1 MERITLAPGAHINV
15 LPAEKFNRC
24 RISINFIWPAA
35 REWATA
41 EALLPLVLE
50 RGYQGCPD
58 MTELS
63 KKLARLYGAALSVD
77 GTMSG
82 QSRVLTVSLSGIR
95 DAFALAGE
103 PLSREYADIAFGTA
117 FEPYRV
123 DGVLDAEAVAI
134 EKEQLRELLE
144 GEINEKRSYC
154 IRQAR
159 RRFYGDSPAG
169 IERNGYL
176 DEVDGLTPS
185 VSLTARVSRG
195 GSYETNISVS
205 GKNAYYFRTN
215 DALLERGRAL
225 NIIDE
230 NQMSFVCWISSD
242 MVESFFYGVDPIG
255 ETLYINGVPFL
266 VAGLLSEDGD
276 ASVASLMSGS
286 ADILIPYSTAL
297 KMNNTSDVT
306 SFTVYLADG
315 VDSEAAASSIE
326 ASMDAM
332 FSYEEDCFTV
342 TTMSGIE
349 DTMEE
354 MLSMMTALLAG
365 IASIALVV
373 GGIGIMN
380 MMLTSVTERTTEI
393 GLKKAL
399 GALPWQIQLQ
409 FLMESFLLS
418 LIGGLAGVALGLI
431 LSFAMCR
438 AMSAQFVLS
447 VGAIALGVGFSA
459 AVGVLFGW
467 APARKASRLNP
478 IDALRSV

>member
-1 MERITLAPGAHINV
+1 MIRECVAMSLSNIRSNRVRSFLTVLGILIGVTAVIALITTVSGVSGSLTSSFSSMGAGTLMV
-15 LPAEKFNRC
+15 
-24 RISINFIWPAA
+24 SITGSDLKSGM
-35 REWATA
+35 TA
-41 EALLPLVLE
+41 DDL
-50 RGYQGCPD
+50 
-58 MTELS
+58 TELS
-63 KKLARLYGAALSVD
+63 S
-77 GTMSG
+77 M
-82 QSRVLTVSLSGIR
+82 
-95 DAFALAGE
+95 
-103 PLSREYADIAFGTA
+103 
-117 FEPYRV
+117 
-123 DGVLDAEAVAI
+123 
-134 EKEQLRELLE
+134 
-144 GEINEKRSYC
+144 
-154 IRQAR
+154 
-159 RRFYGDSPAG
+159 
-169 IERNGYL
+169 

-185 VSLTARVSRG
+185 VSLSARVSRG

-286 ADILIPYSTAL
+286 ADILIPYTTAL
-297 KMNNTSDVT
+297 KMNNASDVT

-354 MLSMMTALLAG
+354 MFSMMTALLAG